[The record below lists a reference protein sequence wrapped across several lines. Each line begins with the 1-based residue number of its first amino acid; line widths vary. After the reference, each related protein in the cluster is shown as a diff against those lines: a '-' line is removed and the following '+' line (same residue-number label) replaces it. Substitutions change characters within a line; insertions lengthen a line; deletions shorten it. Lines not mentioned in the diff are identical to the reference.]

1 MFRQRENLMLFFSN
15 DRADNAAVYTQRRSV
30 GCGGKRTDASGVSD
44 LTHEFFHAVRACWA
58 PGQNPL
64 HGVGCAQIAGAG
76 FEIGLRM
83 SLANRFDCLID
94 VFLRPTVDDVAPSPG
109 KPEPMAKPIPA
120 VEPVTSAILLFNC
133 KSTIKLPSSAFRT
146 HTFEIQDLNALCFR
160 SYS

>member
-1 MFRQRENLMLFFSN
+1 MLFFSN
-15 DRADNAAVYTQRRSV
+15 DRVDNAAVYTQRRSV

-83 SLANRFDCLID
+83 FLANRFDCLID
-94 VFLRPTVDDVAPSPG
+94 VFLRPTVDDG
-109 KPEPMAKPIPA
+109 
-120 VEPVTSAILLFNC
+120 
-133 KSTIKLPSSAFRT
+133 RT
-146 HTFEIQDLNALCFR
+146 LAGQAGADWRNQFLQ
-160 SYS
+160 